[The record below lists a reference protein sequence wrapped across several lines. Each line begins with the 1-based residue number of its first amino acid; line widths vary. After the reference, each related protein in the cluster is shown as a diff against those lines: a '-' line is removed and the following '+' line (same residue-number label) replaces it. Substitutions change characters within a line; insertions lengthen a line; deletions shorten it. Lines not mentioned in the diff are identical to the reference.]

1 MLIIMYKPV
10 FFHVVVEILVT
21 CLNPHCFVSHEPMRF
36 LLWQV
41 FEPLERGLENVMV
54 KFLSTKLQS
63 SITSYQ

>member
-21 CLNPHCFVSHEPMRF
+21 CLNPHRFVSHEPMRF

-41 FEPLERGLENVMV
+41 FEPLEWGLENVMV
-54 KFLSTKLQS
+54 KCLSTKLHPPYH
-63 SITSYQ
+63 II